1 MLVINNKY
9 LSIQGLLVVQLYL
22 RQFAYSLMRVTLLA
36 HQLFRHNLANS
47 LYYKRFKKNMLC
59 KIRIMGMISA
69 ETAKLKLSEW
79 NVLLK
84 YMDFLQANGFTD
96 CGKGQILG
104 QISLIKEFV
113 DEDVI
118 DEENTNDIMVKKET
132 TSEKILETE
141 NDGGEDELST
151 NVKDDGSTLLK
162 QVSNLVSDGVKEQD
176 QLIAIRKD
184 ESLSGDNQHITD
196 NNKVSSD
203 KPRGLVSRR
212 TEALI
217 TKELNG
223 SWLDKIKRIT
233 EIEEWR

>member
-1 MLVINNKY
+1 
-9 LSIQGLLVVQLYL
+9 
-22 RQFAYSLMRVTLLA
+22 
-36 HQLFRHNLANS
+36 
-47 LYYKRFKKNMLC
+47 
-59 KIRIMGMISA
+59 MGMIST
-69 ETAKLKLSEW
+69 ETAKLKLLEW

-104 QISLIKEFV
+104 QISLVKEFM
-113 DEDVI
+113 DDGFI
-118 DEENTNDIMVKKET
+118 DGENTTDIIAKEET

-141 NDGGEDELST
+141 SGRENELSI
-151 NVKDDGSTLLK
+151 NVKDEGSALLN
-162 QVSNLVSDGVKEQD
+162 QVSDLVSEGVKEQD

-184 ESLSGDNQHITD
+184 DSMPGENRQITND
-196 NNKVSSD
+196 DKAPTD

>member
-1 MLVINNKY
+1 
-9 LSIQGLLVVQLYL
+9 
-22 RQFAYSLMRVTLLA
+22 
-36 HQLFRHNLANS
+36 
-47 LYYKRFKKNMLC
+47 
-59 KIRIMGMISA
+59 MGMISA

-113 DEDVI
+113 DENVI

-141 NDGGEDELST
+141 NDGGENELST

-162 QVSNLVSDGVKEQD
+162 QVSNLVSEGVKEQD

>member
-1 MLVINNKY
+1 M
-9 LSIQGLLVVQLYL
+9 
-22 RQFAYSLMRVTLLA
+22 M
-36 HQLFRHNLANS
+36 
-47 LYYKRFKKNMLC
+47 
-59 KIRIMGMISA
+59 SA
-69 ETAKLKLSEW
+69 ETARLKLSEW

-104 QISLIKEFV
+104 QISLVKEFM
-113 DEDVI
+113 DNSFIEK
-118 DEENTNDIMVKKET
+118 ENTTDIIAKEET
-132 TSEKILETE
+132 TSGNILKTE
-141 NDGGEDELST
+141 SSGGENELT
-151 NVKDDGSTLLK
+151 VNVKDDGSALLN
-162 QVSNLVSDGVKEQD
+162 QVGDLVSEGVKEQD
-176 QLIAIRKD
+176 QMIAIRKD
-184 ESLSGDNQHITD
+184 ESLPVESRQVTDGD
-196 NNKVSSD
+196 KAPSD

>member
-1 MLVINNKY
+1 M
-9 LSIQGLLVVQLYL
+9 
-22 RQFAYSLMRVTLLA
+22 M
-36 HQLFRHNLANS
+36 
-47 LYYKRFKKNMLC
+47 
-59 KIRIMGMISA
+59 SA

-104 QISLIKEFV
+104 QISLVKEFM
-113 DEDVI
+113 DNSFIEK
-118 DEENTNDIMVKKET
+118 ENTTDIIAKEET
-132 TSEKILETE
+132 TSGNILKTE
-141 NDGGEDELST
+141 SSGGENELSV
-151 NVKDDGSTLLK
+151 NVKDDGSALLN
-162 QVSNLVSDGVKEQD
+162 QVSDLVSQGVKEQD
-176 QLIAIRKD
+176 QMIAIRKD
-184 ESLSGDNQHITD
+184 ESLPVESRQITD
-196 NNKVSSD
+196 GDKAPSD

>member
-1 MLVINNKY
+1 M
-9 LSIQGLLVVQLYL
+9 
-22 RQFAYSLMRVTLLA
+22 M
-36 HQLFRHNLANS
+36 
-47 LYYKRFKKNMLC
+47 
-59 KIRIMGMISA
+59 SA
-69 ETAKLKLSEW
+69 ETARLKLSEW

-104 QISLIKEFV
+104 QISLVKEFM
-113 DEDVI
+113 DNSFIEK
-118 DEENTNDIMVKKET
+118 ENTTDIIAKEET
-132 TSEKILETE
+132 TSGNILKTE
-141 NDGGEDELST
+141 SSGGENELT
-151 NVKDDGSTLLK
+151 VNVKDDGSALLN
-162 QVSNLVSDGVKEQD
+162 QVSDLVSEGVKEQD
-176 QLIAIRKD
+176 QMIAIRKD
-184 ESLSGDNQHITD
+184 ESLPVENRQITD
-196 NNKVSSD
+196 GDKAPSD

>member
-1 MLVINNKY
+1 
-9 LSIQGLLVVQLYL
+9 
-22 RQFAYSLMRVTLLA
+22 
-36 HQLFRHNLANS
+36 
-47 LYYKRFKKNMLC
+47 
-59 KIRIMGMISA
+59 MGMISA

-104 QISLIKEFV
+104 QISLVKEFMNNSF
-113 DEDVI
+113 I
-118 DEENTNDIMVKKET
+118 DEENTTEET
-132 TSEKILETE
+132 TSEKILKSESDGE
-141 NDGGEDELST
+141 SELSINVKNDGSA
-151 NVKDDGSTLLK
+151 LLN
-162 QVSNLVSDGVKEQD
+162 QVSDLVSEGVKEQNE
-176 QLIAIRKD
+176 LIAIRKD
-184 ESLSGDNQHITD
+184 ESLPAENRQIPDGD
-196 NNKVSSD
+196 KAPSD

-217 TKELNG
+217 AKELNG